1 MNFVTTIKT
10 NHGTVQYLLKKM
22 HQLGH
27 LSAGFITYF
36 LDCLYTNTLDC
47 LYTNTQFLVKVYLGS
62 LLEKIFSEALRCNAW
77 LHHV

>member
-36 LDCLYTNTLDC
+36 LDCLYTNT
-47 LYTNTQFLVKVYLGS
+47 QFLVKVYLGS